1 VDRDRLDPEG
11 AGRSIDALRDLD
23 TMRAA
28 ARIDAVVNAATATIT
43 LKAFMKSAEF
53 PTRSAHSESSLGSNT
68 RGYVWQAKR

>member
-1 VDRDRLDPEG
+1 
-11 AGRSIDALRDLD
+11 
-23 TMRAA
+23 MRAA

-68 RGYVWQAKR
+68 RGYVCQAKR